1 MTDTPNPG
9 EALTRVKIIED
20 FTDDDFGII
29 REPGGPRIE
38 IAIAH
43 DGAVDGVLE
52 AERARTAITALPR
65 LYRVLQEAT
74 QSWAEQFDGEDET
87 DLRVSGADLLDWFA
101 QWRVKAKA
109 ALADMGTATAVPAAK
124 EGGDGS

>member
-9 EALTRVKIIED
+9 DALSRIKVIED

-38 IAIAH
+38 IAIVH
-43 DGAVDGVLE
+43 GGTVDGVLE

-65 LYRVLQEAT
+65 LYRVLEEAT
-74 QSWAEQFDGEDET
+74 QSWAEQFDGEEET